1 MMNLHR
7 TVPLILAF
15 LLIMTACAPQQ
26 SATPSS
32 GLVIMAAT
40 SLSECMKTF
49 ESEYQKTNPDVR
61 LSFSFAPSQQLAQQI
76 LHGATVDLFLSADD
90 KSIQALVEKG
100 MITPENSGQFI
111 ANRLLV
117 IANPHSPVVRLLDL
131 SKPGVKIALA
141 SEESPAGKYTR
152 QLLDKLTVQGN
163 LGENYKEKVL
173 QNVVSYEGTVRSVVT
188 KVELG
193 EADAGI
199 VYQSDVYPSSI
210 GKVRQILIPDS
221 LNITAVYYYGILNT
235 TPRQEEARKFME
247 LLLSEKGQNIF
258 QGCGFLPIQ

>member
-1 MMNLHR
+1 MPNRPRIFHLA
-7 TVPLILAF
+7 LAF
-15 LLIMTACAPQQ
+15 LLILTACTPQ
-26 SATPSS
+26 ATASPSS
-32 GLVIMAAT
+32 PLSIMAAT
-40 SLSECMKTF
+40 SLSECMKQF
-49 ESEYQKTNPDVR
+49 EAEFQKATPDVT
-61 LSFSFAPSQQLAQQI
+61 LSFSFGPSHQLAQQI
-76 LHGATVDLFLSADD
+76 LNGANADLFLSADD
-90 KSIQALVEKG
+90 RSVQTLIEQGDIA
-100 MITPENSGQFI
+100 PENSGQFI

-131 SKPGVKIALA
+131 SKAGVKIVLA
-141 SEESPAGKYTR
+141 SQETPAGKYSQ
-152 QLLDKLTVQGN
+152 QLLDKLSTPNN
-163 LGENYKEKVL
+163 LGVSYKEQVL
-173 QNVVSYEGTVRSVVT
+173 KNVVSYENTIRSVMA

-235 TPRQEEARKFME
+235 TSRQEEARKFVE